1 MRWSKS
7 ESHFRD
13 LIRERKDAIKKIFQ
27 ANPRGAT
34 TAHSADP
41 VEALGTALSFND
53 FKGGLRGA
61 GVRLSDM
68 DFEMLWRRVDAECV
82 GEVKYENVAHAFD
95 LTDRR
100 SLGEPG
106 GSRALPHF
114 KQDVPEQQELP
125 LERASAE
132 FASSLAAERIAR
144 AIVGAPV
151 PYSTHTWNSINHEGG
166 RHHFT
171 NSTNPPQSKAKN
183 QTRVWHVVR
192 ETLHRHPQH
201 LPLDADVLHRALNA
215 AGALVSKADSAELW
229 QRARIAA
236 VKRSGRTG
244 ADLSPGVEDLQAVLT
259 AAAHVQMPEKDRP
272 LLSYGS
278 PLGRAS
284 SADPGARRGG
294 YAIDAADGGHQSS
307 EGADAQPRALD
318 AAASDALS
326 KLSAGFLGN
335 PHRLRQVFKKYDLDR
350 QGTVSRREFERGL
363 AEQWTA
369 LSQQDVETL
378 SAAVQDTSGI
388 VHYESFC
395 HLVAAQSSARPSG
408 LTNAGTTGHGTKVPE
423 GDWFTH
429 RTYSL
434 DDSHVSH
441 FNVRAEVHSRA
452 SPRGACGSTRGAD
465 SPRAAARPR
474 SASVQRERSTS
485 SVRSHMSSAA
495 ASSSADRS
503 TWLQTQH
510 SAERQPRIIRS
521 SSPAPSSSRAGTPQ
535 RASSPCAD
543 AAEQRNVHFVGAGAG
558 GARVPPPAVFRIL
571 HLAEAPPIAI
581 TRPIHHRSLAG

>member
-13 LIRERKDAIKKIFQ
+13 LIRERKDAIKKIFH

-34 TAHSADP
+34 TTAHSTDP
-41 VEALGTALSFND
+41 GETLGTALSFND

-82 GEVKYENVAHAFD
+82 GVVKYENVAHAFD

-100 SLGEPG
+100 TVGEPG

-114 KQDVPEQQELP
+114 QQAAPEQQELP
-125 LERASAE
+125 LERASTE

-171 NSTNPPQSKAKN
+171 NSTNLPQSKAKN

-236 VKRSGRTG
+236 VKRCGRTG

-259 AAAHVQMPEKDRP
+259 AAALVQMPEKDRP

-278 PLGRAS
+278 PLRRAS
-284 SADPGARRGG
+284 SADPGARRGV
-294 YAIDAADGGHQSS
+294 YALDAADSGQQSS
-307 EGADAQPRALD
+307 AGADAQPRALD

-326 KLSAGFLGN
+326 KLSGGFLGN

-408 LTNAGTTGHGTKVPE
+408 LTNAGTTGHGTKEPS
-423 GDWFTH
+423 GDWFTNPTH
-429 RTYSL
+429 SL
-434 DDSHVSH
+434 HDSHVSL
-441 FNVRAEVHSRA
+441 HSRG
-452 SPRGACGSTRGAD
+452 SPRGAGSSTRGAD
-465 SPRAAARPR
+465 SPRSATRPR
-474 SASVQRERSTS
+474 SANLQRERSTS
-485 SVRSHMSSAA
+485 SIRSNMSSAA
-495 ASSSADRS
+495 ASSADRS
-503 TWLQTQH
+503 TWLHTQH

-543 AAEQRNVHFVGAGAG
+543 SAAQRNVHFVGAGAG
-558 GARVPPPAVFRIL
+558 GGRDPAGFRIL
-571 HLAEAPPIAI
+571 HLAEGPPIAI
-581 TRPIHHRSLAG
+581 TRSIHHRSLAG